1 MHPTFTA
8 LVFRSYS
15 LGKVFE
21 GLRTSHWVSG
31 LLQTMPA
38 FGPINKAEGSLPF
51 CRHSSA
57 GPVLEV
63 RKPLTSPDGASHKG
77 ERWSLMEPGAVF
89 RGRGQSF
96 NSQE

>member
-38 FGPINKAEGSLPF
+38 FGTINKAEGILPF

-63 RKPLTSPDGASHKG
+63 RKPLTSPGGASRKG
-77 ERWSLMEPGAVF
+77 ERWSLTEPGAEF
-89 RGRGQSF
+89 RERGQSF